1 VRPRETFWSQLD
13 RPTGRQ
19 GLCGKAQP
27 FRPNGQ
33 KEKTKKSL
41 SLRLLPGKPEAFH
54 TAGSKAAI
62 FHTFPANKPTAFK

>member
-1 VRPRETFWSQLD
+1 MALPSATGARLCRP
-13 RPTGRQ
+13 
-19 GLCGKAQP
+19 LCGKAQP